1 MDPFAASLS
10 RFPTRSASTYVAP
23 LLLLLAISMLSAPPL
38 WAESDALSSLSVS
51 SLMITPASG
60 SVVYTDP
67 WTATAFAQAQNSFGE
82 FDQQFNSDIN
92 QVTAHALVTFATGRA
107 LADPINL
114 VLSSGAKVN
123 IPNEPLGLVAASAQ
137 GTADIFNSTFMIT
150 GGTGQV
156 NVTFNAMLNS
166 MQKVFTDVN
175 GINASSETVFT
186 LAVNGNIVL
195 FRDSPLMIG
204 SNDQKLLDFMGAAGP
219 NSMMLNYG
227 QDYTLLLEVDAE
239 SSGQSMPEPS
249 TMSLLFGGPAL
260 ALARR
265 WLMAKRA

>member
-1 MDPFAASLS
+1 MNSFAATLS
-10 RFPTRSASTYVAP
+10 RFFTRRASKYVA
-23 LLLLLAISMLSAPPL
+23 LLLLLMAVSMLSVAPI
-38 WAESDALSSLSVS
+38 WAESDSLSSLSVS
-51 SLMITPASG
+51 SLTIMPSSG
-60 SVVYTDP
+60 QVMYTDP
-67 WTATAFAQAQNSFGE
+67 WTATAFAQAQNSFGG

-92 QVTAHALVTFATGRA
+92 QVTAHALVQFATGRA

-123 IPNEPLGLVAASAQ
+123 IPVEPIGFVAASAQ

-156 NVTFNAMLNS
+156 NVTFNAMLN
-166 MQKVFTDVN
+166 
-175 GINASSETVFT
+175 
-186 LAVNGNIVL
+186 
-195 FRDSPLMIG
+195 
-204 SNDQKLLDFMGAAGP
+204 
-219 NSMMLNYG
+219 YG
-227 QDYTLLLEVDAE
+227 QDYTLLLEADAE

-265 WLMAKRA
+265 WIMSKRA